1 MEEVSL
7 QITQLLK
14 DEYSYFVI
22 SGILGAILIILSCIF
37 IFIIKYKAYVGFSIP
52 MLINAGLLLYN
63 LSLLSE
69 TNAIIQQANEHQDTM
84 LTLYLS
90 KKMVTTLTLMLL
102 ICVLMIALALIYL
115 TRHSI
120 FWKNCFISLTIQAAL
135 LFCFTYIHYRIITK
149 IIVILH
155 S

>member
-52 MLINAGLLLYN
+52 MLMNACLMLYYLSQIN
-63 LSLLSE
+63 
-69 TNAIIQQANEHQDTM
+69 TIIQQTSCYPDAI

-90 KKMVTTLTLMLL
+90 KKMVTTLTFIFLA
-102 ICVLMIALALIYL
+102 CVMMIALALIFL
-115 TRHSI
+115 TRHSV
-120 FWKNCFISLTIQAAL
+120 FWKNCFISLSIQVAL
-135 LFCFTYIHYRIITK
+135 LFLLNYIHYRIITK